1 MNVRETTA
9 VIELVLYNDRDI
21 SEELMR
27 DFYGG
32 ITNVILNDEG
42 GHALECQCMDSSV
55 TSLILMDK
63 QTEEEDQLIKEIGD
77 KKFIYK
83 KSPNW
88 EIHFDSLVQLDA
100 DQENI
105 YYVVE
110 FQNIIYL
117 YNGIRRKSIIDK
129 TITSLRSLKEYLDKH
144 YPAYKILERL

>member
-21 SEELMR
+21 SDELMR

-77 KKFIYK
+77 KKNLFIK
-83 KSPNW
+83 ITNW

-117 YNGIRRKSIIDK
+117 YNGIQRKSIIDK